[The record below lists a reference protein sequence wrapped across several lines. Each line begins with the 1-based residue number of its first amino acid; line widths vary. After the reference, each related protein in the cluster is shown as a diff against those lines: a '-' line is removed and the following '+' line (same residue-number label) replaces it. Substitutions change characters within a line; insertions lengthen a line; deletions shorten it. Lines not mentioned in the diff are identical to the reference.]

1 MGEQPYT
8 LDELIQIIRA
18 FVKERDWEQYNHP
31 LNLAVSA
38 SIEVGELLE
47 LFQWKNE
54 TDVQLALKDGE
65 FRDAL
70 ASEIADVLVYVLRVA
85 DTAGIDPTKAIIQK
99 MKQNREK
106 YPVDYWKGRA
116 PSRFNRPE

>member
-1 MGEQPYT
+1 MDEHLCT
-8 LDELIQIIRA
+8 LEDLIQIIRK

-38 SIEVGELLE
+38 SIEAGELLE

-54 TDVQLALKDGE
+54 ADVEEALKDE
-65 FRDAL
+65 KFRKAL

-85 DTAGIDPTKAIIQK
+85 DTAGIDPTTAILEK

-106 YPVDYWKGRA
+106 YPIDYWSGRA

>member
-1 MGEQPYT
+1 MNEQPHT
-8 LDELIQIIRA
+8 LEELIQNIRE

-54 TDVQLALKDGE
+54 DDVQKALKDEE
-65 FRDAL
+65 FRKAL
-70 ASEIADVLVYVLRVA
+70 ASEIADVLVYILRVA
-85 DTAGIDPTKAIIQK
+85 DTAGINPTVAILEK

-106 YPVDYWKGRA
+106 YPVEYWSGRA

>member
-1 MGEQPYT
+1 MNEQPHT
-8 LDELIQIIRA
+8 LEELIQNIRE

-38 SIEVGELLE
+38 SIEVE

-54 TDVQLALKDGE
+54 DDVQKALKDEE
-65 FRDAL
+65 FRKAL
-70 ASEIADVLVYVLRVA
+70 ASEIADVLVYILRVA
-85 DTAGIDPTKAIIQK
+85 DTAGINPTVAILEK

-106 YPVDYWKGRA
+106 YPVEYWSGRA